1 MKKTI
6 KECMTNETVITVLAI
21 IAVLLTL
28 VMIYYGWILAL
39 VVGCA
44 ILGAAM
50 VEALS
55 KVLGAGMPAGRPA
68 ISNYSVQIR
77 RGDSRSYQL

>member
-6 KECMTNETVITVLAI
+6 KEYMTNETVITVLAI

-50 VEALS
+50 VEALVVFGVYYGVKEIIEWRSERIS
-55 KVLGAGMPAGRPA
+55 KKE
-68 ISNYSVQIR
+68 
-77 RGDSRSYQL
+77 SR

>member
-6 KECMTNETVITVLAI
+6 KEYMTNETVITVLAI

-50 VEALS
+50 VEALVVFGVYYGVKGIIEWRS
-55 KVLGAGMPAGRPA
+55 ER
-68 ISNYSVQIR
+68 ISR
-77 RGDSRSYQL
+77 KESR

>member
-6 KECMTNETVITVLAI
+6 KEYMTNETVITVLAI

-28 VMIYYGWILAL
+28 VMIYHGWILAL

-50 VEALS
+50 VEALVVFGVYYGVKGIIEWRRERIS
-55 KVLGAGMPAGRPA
+55 KKE
-68 ISNYSVQIR
+68 
-77 RGDSRSYQL
+77 SR

>member
-6 KECMTNETVITVLAI
+6 KEYMTNETVITVLAI

-44 ILGAAM
+44 ILGAAT
-50 VEALS
+50 VEALVVFGVYYGV
-55 KVLGAGMPAGRPA
+55 KGIIERRNER
-68 ISNYSVQIR
+68 ISR
-77 RGDSRSYQL
+77 KESR